1 MPLLLVLWDRGIRTC
16 NSCQE
21 TNPGFMWI
29 EFVRFDDLKKFIDI
43 LLDGISYQNLALYNR
58 IMGNAWRYEISLLDN
73 RKDFLD
79 QEEMD
84 GPTFMNF
91 SRKSDIDISPSV
103 RFPISDFDMVL
114 KAFSKKRSS
123 S

>member
-1 MPLLLVLWDRGIRTC
+1 
-16 NSCQE
+16 
-21 TNPGFMWI
+21 MWI

-91 SRKSDIDISPSV
+91 SRKSDIDISPYCKV
-103 RFPISDFDMVL
+103 PHFRF
-114 KAFSKKRSS
+114 
-123 S
+123 